1 MSTLKQEREIYDS
14 YMKEDEKANLVVT
27 MPRALRNKLKVK
39 AALQDTTIKE
49 VIIEAINEFLNSEN
63 KESNE

>member
-1 MSTLKQEREIYDS
+1 MSDNEQ
-14 YMKEDEKANLVVT
+14 ANLVVT

-63 KESNE
+63 KETNE